1 MSTGDTIY
9 DGQGLEQV
17 YEYQPPAVLNQAAPV
32 QNDWYDLLPVTRN
45 CRVKQ
50 IHVNIEDNDETLE
63 VRMTIDGE
71 VMTGSNA
78 CTHSTNYPVGVH
90 ADAELMTDVLEFD
103 TTPTHFGKYRS
114 FLKEG
119 KSIQIE
125 VRKTTAAGTGNLTG
139 IVTFGVKKPI

>member
-1 MSTGDTIY
+1 MS
-9 DGQGLEQV
+9 QQV
-17 YEYQPPAVLNQAAPV
+17 NQVAMSIYEYQPPAVLNQGAPV
-32 QNDWYDLLPVTRN
+32 QNDWYDLLPVTKN

-71 VMTGSNA
+71 VLIGSNA

-103 TTPTHFGKYRS
+103 TVPAHFGKYRA

-125 VRKTTAAGTGNLTG
+125 VRKTTAAGVGNLTG
-139 IVTFGVKKPI
+139 IVTYGIKKPA